1 MQEDVLAEANMMI
14 PNTTQRLSSALEDLV
29 EVKVGADESRG
40 AIRPHNSETISQSF
54 ELNELKQFLHQKE
67 A

>member
-29 EVKVGADESRG
+29 EVKVGA
-40 AIRPHNSETISQSF
+40 NQS
-54 ELNELKQFLHQKE
+54 
-67 A
+67 